1 MEYREKLMEFIN
13 SNNAEAA
20 INWMQQQ
27 PTLEQPDILRVF
39 KQILAEKIEKAGL
52 TDQLKE
58 LDNLDIKTDAFEDA
72 ILEEQL
78 ALLKYEMAKEEAEK
92 HKEKMIQ
99 SAEGMRA
106 YAIECILTNA
116 SNAPEMRELAKKIIQ
131 FEKDAGIYD
140 AENWKGI

>member
-116 SNAPEMRELAKKIIQ
+116 SNAPEMRELAKKIIK

>member
-1 MEYREKLMEFIN
+1 
-13 SNNAEAA
+13 
-20 INWMQQQ
+20 
-27 PTLEQPDILRVF
+27 
-39 KQILAEKIEKAGL
+39 
-52 TDQLKE
+52 
-58 LDNLDIKTDAFEDA
+58 
-72 ILEEQL
+72 
-78 ALLKYEMAKEEAEK
+78 MATEEAEK

-116 SNAPEMRELAKKIIQ
+116 SNAPEMRELAKKIIK